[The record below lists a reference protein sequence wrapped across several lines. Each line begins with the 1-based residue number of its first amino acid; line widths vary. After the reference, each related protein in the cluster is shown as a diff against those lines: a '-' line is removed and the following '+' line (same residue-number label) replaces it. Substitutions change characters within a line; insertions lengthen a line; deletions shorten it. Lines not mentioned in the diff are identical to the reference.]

1 LRNPLASIA
10 AGARLMLKAKTPED
24 GVRLESM
31 MQSSVGRMAKM
42 IDSVMDLARGRLGGG
57 ISLSRSI
64 TAIEPVL
71 DQVVAELAAAH
82 PERSI
87 ETHFEL
93 ETPIF
98 CDPARVAQLFSNLLG
113 NAISHGAPD
122 QPVRVDANTKGGT
135 FELCVANGGTPISE
149 EARKRLFHPF
159 YRGAAHGRSEGLGLG
174 LLVALLMTRPEIK
187 LVSDLTNKNV
197 AIDDRQSAS
206 NGIVRSAIA
215 AAGATGVQLNEGHT
229 KAIDRLISGEVPA
242 AVLTLV
248 SPEAAEWFPEIA
260 GFKIF
265 RIPLSPRSLQARL
278 ETAGN
283 AAARFV
289 TMPAK
294 IADLPPKASA
304 VADPN
309 ARKIQQQVTA
319 ATVIAEH
326 VMTLRDAQKTAP
338 ATPNS
343 NDLVVVLMARPEIK
357 SISDLTGKDIAIDD
371 RHSAFNDSVRTAI
384 AAAGAAEVQLSEGQ
398 TKAIDRLISGE
409 VPAAVLTLLYSETG
423 FPQFAGFKIFRIPL
437 SPRS

>member
-1 LRNPLASIA
+1 MNNTHLGDSNFEDLYENAPCGYLSVRPDGRIDRANRTLAGWTGHAVADLPGMRLSELLNMAGRIFFETHVAPLLRMQGFFDEFALDLLAHDGTRLPAIVNARERRDDAGALLFTRLTIIRAADRRRYERELIDARKQSDELKTVLEERLRQERENAELREQFIAVLGHDLRNPLASIA
-10 AGARLMLKAKTPED
+10 AGARLMLKAKTLED

-122 QPVRVDANTKGGT
+122 QPVRVDAITKSGT

-174 LLVALLMTRPEIK
+174 LYI
-187 LVSDLTNKNV
+187 
-197 AIDDRQSAS
+197 AS
-206 NGIVRSAIA
+206 
-215 AAGATGVQLNEGHT
+215 
-229 KAIDRLISGEVPA
+229 
-242 AVLTLV
+242 
-248 SPEAAEWFPEIA
+248 EIA
-260 GFKIF
+260 RAHGGTIEVDSSQAETRFTF
-265 RIPLSPRSLQARL
+265 RMPLEDSLRP
-278 ETAGN
+278 GS
-283 AAARFV
+283 V
-289 TMPAK
+289 T
-294 IADLPPKASA
+294 
-304 VADPN
+304 
-309 ARKIQQQVTA
+309 
-319 ATVIAEH
+319 
-326 VMTLRDAQKTAP
+326 
-338 ATPNS
+338 
-343 NDLVVVLMARPEIK
+343 
-357 SISDLTGKDIAIDD
+357 
-371 RHSAFNDSVRTAI
+371 
-384 AAAGAAEVQLSEGQ
+384 
-398 TKAIDRLISGE
+398 
-409 VPAAVLTLLYSETG
+409 
-423 FPQFAGFKIFRIPL
+423 
-437 SPRS
+437 

>member
-1 LRNPLASIA
+1 VNNTHLGDSNFEDLYENAPCGYLSVRPDGRIDRANRTLAGWTGHAVADLPGMRLSELLNVAGRIFFETHVAPLLRMQGFFDEFALDLLAHDGTRLPAIVNARERRDDAGALLFTRLTIIRAADRRRYERELIDARKQSDELKTVLEERLRQERENAELREQFIAVLGHDLRNPLASIA

-31 MQSSVGRMAKM
+31 IQSSVGRMAKM

-122 QPVRVDANTKGGT
+122 QPVRVDAITKSGT

-174 LLVALLMTRPEIK
+174 LYI
-187 LVSDLTNKNV
+187 
-197 AIDDRQSAS
+197 AS
-206 NGIVRSAIA
+206 
-215 AAGATGVQLNEGHT
+215 
-229 KAIDRLISGEVPA
+229 
-242 AVLTLV
+242 
-248 SPEAAEWFPEIA
+248 EIA
-260 GFKIF
+260 RAHGGTIEVHSSQAETRFTF
-265 RIPLSPRSLQARL
+265 RMPMEDSLRP
-278 ETAGN
+278 GS
-283 AAARFV
+283 V
-289 TMPAK
+289 T
-294 IADLPPKASA
+294 
-304 VADPN
+304 
-309 ARKIQQQVTA
+309 
-319 ATVIAEH
+319 
-326 VMTLRDAQKTAP
+326 
-338 ATPNS
+338 
-343 NDLVVVLMARPEIK
+343 
-357 SISDLTGKDIAIDD
+357 
-371 RHSAFNDSVRTAI
+371 
-384 AAAGAAEVQLSEGQ
+384 
-398 TKAIDRLISGE
+398 
-409 VPAAVLTLLYSETG
+409 
-423 FPQFAGFKIFRIPL
+423 
-437 SPRS
+437 